1 MKLFKKLRNT
11 VLSFFFPVLKNI
23 LLMICILLLINFVPS
38 LYSLLYFAYFLII
51 FLKSNPKFTKLQ
63 NYLFGILHFCVCLSF
78 LSFIFANLE
87 IEAFSLFRE
96 NCRLTKNHF
105 LTLSACVESA
115 GIQVR
120 ARHSQE
126 NSDFLH
132 FVFLFEV
139 VGILQDQPG

>member
-1 MKLFKKLRNT
+1 MRAYPEESVPLFFSMSET
-11 VLSFFFPVLKNI
+11 DSFPL
-23 LLMICILLLINFVPS
+23 
-38 LYSLLYFAYFLII
+38 
-51 FLKSNPKFTKLQ
+51 
-63 NYLFGILHFCVCLSF
+63 

-87 IEAFSLFRE
+87 IEAYSLFRE